1 MFPHKWGRQ
10 ESREIKESVSEKRGK
25 SREDYLDH
33 LPRRQRRLPD
43 EPSGE
48 REKSCNLQITSKII
62 SILLG
67 FIVHED
73 DMGIGNLEKMKN
85 KLLDCSEDT
94 IRRCKH
100 LWFANL

>member
-1 MFPHKWGRQ
+1 MLKGEGRPEIFKIERLKTFTSQGNHFRKCLQGMFPHKWGRQ

-48 REKSCNLQITSKII
+48 RENSCNL
-62 SILLG
+62 
-67 FIVHED
+67 
-73 DMGIGNLEKMKN
+73 
-85 KLLDCSEDT
+85 
-94 IRRCKH
+94 
-100 LWFANL
+100 